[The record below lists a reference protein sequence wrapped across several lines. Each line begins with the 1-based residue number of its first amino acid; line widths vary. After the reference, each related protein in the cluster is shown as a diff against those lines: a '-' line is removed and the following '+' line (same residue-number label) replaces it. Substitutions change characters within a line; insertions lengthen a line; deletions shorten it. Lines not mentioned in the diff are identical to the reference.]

1 MFKTTGTSSMRIL
14 LRAVALSGMLAFM
27 LPAQAAGPSVDELNV
42 LIDQFVKR
50 KMNEIDSQM
59 GVVINLSGR
68 QRMLT
73 QKMSK
78 EMLLIFLGIDV
89 KQNRI
94 NLGNSAIMFSDT
106 LKGLMDGDKKVNLPP
121 TTDEAIY
128 KQLER
133 VSSLWQQFSQY
144 VLSTL
149 SGDIDRAF
157 IERMAQENLPLLSE
171 MNKAVYM
178 YEKAA
183 GADLKTLA
191 PVVNLSGRQRML
203 SQKMTK
209 EFLLVAVHIS
219 EDQNK
224 ANLTRTTALFDRTL
238 KGLLDGDPGQRLPG
252 TPEADIRA
260 QLGLVQAHWD
270 NYRPVLE
277 AEVFSEAQVKQAA
290 VLNLPLLKEMNTAV
304 KMYEV
309 LSAGGAG

>member
-1 MFKTTGTSSMRIL
+1 MSKLSLATCSGTFFRALPLIGL
-14 LRAVALSGMLAFM
+14 LALVA
-27 LPAQAAGPSVDELNV
+27 PAQAAGSNADELGT
-42 LIDQFVKR
+42 LIDQLVKR

-78 EMLLIFLGIDV
+78 EMLLIYMGIEP
-89 KQNRI
+89 KQNRM
-94 NLGNSAIMFSDT
+94 NLGKSAIMFSDT
-106 LKGLMDGDKKVNLPP
+106 LKGLINGDKKVNLPGTKDP
-121 TTDEAIY
+121 AILR
-128 KQLER
+128 QLGR
-133 VSSLWQQFSQY
+133 VNTLWQQFSQY

-149 SGDIDRAF
+149 SGDIDRVF
-157 IERMAQENLPLLSE
+157 IERMSKENLPLLAE

-209 EFLLVAVHIS
+209 EFLLVAVHVS
-219 EDQNK
+219 EDENK
-224 ANLTRTTALFDRTL
+224 ANLKKTTALFDRTL
-238 KGLLDGDPGQRLPG
+238 KGLLDGDPEQRLPG
-252 TPEADIRA
+252 TPQPEIRSQLAVVEARWND
-260 QLGLVQAHWD
+260 
-270 NYRPVLE
+270 YRPVLDSGD
-277 AEVFSEAQVKQAA
+277 FSQAQVERAA
-290 VLNLPLLKEMNTAV
+290 ALNLPLLKEMNKTV

-309 LSAGGAG
+309 LSDGGK

>member
-1 MFKTTGTSSMRIL
+1 MPKTSGMTPMRIL
-14 LRAVALSGMLAFM
+14 MRALALTGLLVFIV
-27 LPAQAAGPSVDELNV
+27 PAQAAGPSADELNA
-42 LIDQFVKR
+42 LIDQLVKR

-78 EMLLIFLGIDV
+78 EMLLIYLGVDA

-106 LKGLMDGDKKVNLPP
+106 LKGLMDGDKKLNLPP
-121 TTDEAIY
+121 TTDKAIY
-128 KQLER
+128 KQLELVR
-133 VSSLWQQFSQY
+133 GLWQHFSQY

-149 SGDIDRAF
+149 GGDIDRAF

-209 EFLLVAVHIS
+209 EFLLIAVHVS

-224 ANLTRTTALFDRTL
+224 DNLAGTVALFDRTL

-260 QLGLVQAHWD
+260 QLGLVQARWND
-270 NYRPVLE
+270 YRPLLE
-277 AEVFSEAQVKQAA
+277 AADFSEAQVKQAA
-290 VLNLPLLKEMNTAV
+290 ALNLPLLKEMNAAV

-309 LSAGGAG
+309 LSDGGG

>member
-1 MFKTTGTSSMRIL
+1 MFKVAGTSPVQIL
-14 LRAVALSGMLAFM
+14 MRAVVLTGMLAFIT
-27 LPAQAAGPSVDELNV
+27 PAQAAGPSADELNA
-42 LIDQFVKR
+42 LIDQLVKR

-78 EMLLIFLGIDV
+78 EMLLIYLGIDP

-128 KQLER
+128 KQLEL
-133 VSSLWQQFSQY
+133 VSDLWQQFSQY

-149 SGDIDRAF
+149 GGDIDRAF

-171 MNKAVYM
+171 MNKVVYM

-209 EFLLVAVHIS
+209 EFLLIAVHVS

-224 ANLTRTTALFDRTL
+224 ANLAKTVALFDRTL

-260 QLGLVQAHWD
+260 QLGLVQARWD
-270 NYRPVLE
+270 DYLPVLE
-277 AEVFSEAQVKQAA
+277 AGDYSEVQIKSAA
-290 VLNLPLLKEMNTAV
+290 ALNLPLLKEMNTAV

-309 LSAGGAG
+309 LSDGGA